1 MSAVEVDIAEAIKD
15 ELNTYDFGHSFKA
28 DRNYADVS
36 TKLEVI
42 DELTVHVVPWSAESN
57 LEDRGELTY
66 TVQTD
71 VLIRKR
77 FGMPAQETGSGE
89 IDATEIDALME
100 LRQKIGEYFTPSQ
113 VTSQNGRRLADQP
126 NAVWIETKTM
136 AAYVRPHLR
145 QFRQFTGWL
154 RITYQICRA
163 AGS

>member
-15 ELNTYDFGHSFKA
+15 ELNNYDFGQSFTA
-28 DRNYADVS
+28 TRNYSDVA
-36 TKLEVI
+36 TKLETLDQLIV
-42 DELTVHVVPWSAESN
+42 DVVPWSSESS

-66 TVQTD
+66 TVLTD
-71 VLIRKR
+71 ILIRRR
-77 FGMPAQETGSGE
+77 FGMPEQETGSGE
-89 IDATEIDALME
+89 IDTDEIDALME

-113 VTSQNGRRLADQP
+113 VTGQDGRRLTDQP
-126 NAVWIETKTM
+126 NAAWQETKTM